1 MIVAVEQ
8 TAEAPQPPHDRQDVP
23 RTMAYDEFGAAFL
36 RRVLHLQRVVESVDR
51 ILGPT
56 IELGPIGAGPGRKIA
71 RLTASGKF
79 LPSHGEVIPGPEV
92 AYRVFVPLTVT
103 FDIDLRVDT
112 HRFHADIVI
121 PLEVRLHLVEPL
133 TIVWDLCTPAEDEL
147 TIELTGDN
155 RRSTALRKLSGLDGE
170 MRRFMLR
177 FIERELDKSYVSRAR
192 HIAVDEVIDGAWE
205 QIACQFLPNS
215 PQDRIESGAHR

>member
-1 MIVAVEQ
+1 MIIAVEQ
-8 TAEAPQPPHDRQDVP
+8 AAEALEPPPEGDDVP

-36 RRVLHLQRVVESVDR
+36 RRVLHLQRVVESIDR

-56 IELGPIGAGPGRKIA
+56 IELGPIGAGPGRKVA
-71 RLTASGKF
+71 RLTAHGQF
-79 LPSHGEVIPGPEV
+79 LPSHGEVIPGAEV

-112 HRFHADIVI
+112 HRFHADIVV
-121 PLEVRLHLVEPL
+121 PLEVRLRLIEPL
-133 TIVWDLCTPAEDEL
+133 TIVWDLRTPSADEL
-147 TIELTGDN
+147 TIELTGDS
-155 RRSTALRKLSGLDGE
+155 RRSTALRKLAGLDAE

-177 FIERELDKSYVSRAR
+177 FIERELSKSYVSRAR

-215 PQDRIESGAHR
+215 PQDRTESEENR